1 MIRVE
6 DLLKRHDL
14 RVILGGISF
23 EVKKGETAAVV
34 GPSGGGKT
42 TLLRC
47 LHGLESFD
55 SGKVTLADAT
65 LRAGSL
71 ALQKPALAKLRS
83 KAGFVFQQWH
93 LFAHMSVLG
102 NVIEAPIHVLRL
114 PRREAVQRAEALLER
129 VGLSHRKEAL
139 PRSLS
144 GGEQQR
150 VAIARALAMQP
161 EVLLM
166 DEPTSALD
174 PQRIGSLIELLAKL
188 NDDGLTLVVVTHEIS
203 FARRLAD
210 RALVLIDGELAE
222 EGSPKT
228 VLEDPK
234 DERIRRFLGLSE
246 HRSE

>member
-1 MIRVE
+1 MIEVR

-23 EVKKGETAAVV
+23 EVAKGETAAVV

-47 LHGLESFD
+47 MHGLASFD
-55 SGKVTLADAT
+55 
-65 LRAGSL
+65 AGSVKIGDAEL
-71 ALQKPALAKLRS
+71 APGPLESQSRSLAAVRKR
-83 KAGFVFQQWH
+83 AGFVFQQWH
-93 LFAHMSVLG
+93 LFPHMSALE
-102 NVIEAPIHVLRL
+102 NVIEAPVHV
-114 PRREAVQRAEALLER
+114 RRVPKRTAISKAEALLEK
-129 VGLSHRKEAL
+129 VGLMHRKDAM

-150 VAIARALAMQP
+150 VAIARALAMEP

-188 NDDGLTLVVVTHEIS
+188 NDDGLTLVMVTHDID

-222 EGSPKT
+222 QGPAKT
-228 VLEDPK
+228 ALTDPA
-234 DERIRRFLGLSE
+234 DARVRDFLGL
-246 HRSE
+246 